1 MSSSLRRPCLM
12 AILVPAC
19 FVLTLAGADAPPVK
33 APAKPADGKPVDG
46 KPPVIIVDDVK
57 DLLQQ
62 LKNELP
68 PDKFKELLDQAEKE
82 AKRRAPEKPEL
93 YGNVRLSGKVEG
105 ELAHLRVQYDFKTYQ
120 PREMVPLGCQKG
132 WPTAATLD
140 DGKKLPLLQGT
151 GDEGYLVQIEQPGTY
166 RLTLEVEAAVT
177 ARGGKGDRGFEL
189 GLPKV
194 PLTLLDFLDL
204 PPGVRDL
211 RVVGRSFTPADLSS
225 KNDKRKLIGLGGI
238 DKLDVNWRSPT
249 ATPQV
254 ETLLAS
260 QGKIEVVIDETHV
273 ITDAELT
280 LQVLRG
286 QNALWRILIPPLPQ
300 TTVEIEAATGDER
313 APTIERPADA
323 KNPVWQVRLK
333 EPSADPVTIRIRNY
347 QPRTPGK
354 AAPIGPFV
362 VLGAVQQR
370 GVMKITAPPNVR
382 VRSRWRGDVTQRDV
396 SDEQRKA
403 NTVALFT
410 YGNLPVPVKEAT
422 LPLAPL
428 EIETET
434 IKGVV
439 ESTTHHTLKLTP
451 EGWLVAT
458 EIDVKAERDP
468 VDRLEVELPA
478 DFEVKAG
485 PTPLVE
491 QQDVETRDVGGKRI
505 GIIRLSGKRTGAF
518 KVTLTGVWPL
528 PDDPKAGVVSLPL
541 PRPFGTIDRGG
552 GTLRFAVSDDKEL
565 LIARESGLQTL
576 PPGKRSHSFA
586 AERAPTRV
594 EVAWREYR
602 PEMPVKM
609 FVDLTLGDREA
620 RVRQQ
625 MKCDFPIDTARPIML
640 RCADALDGRTPLA
653 DRAVLTP
660 QGPGTWSA
668 SLKDPQV
675 TLEYTFRP
683 TRDKA
688 GVFAVPLIWPEGV
701 THCETRVRV
710 WSEPG
715 TQPVLDGAQWDK
727 LPLEVVADR
736 DSLPAMVL
744 RAAGLNVPLR
754 LTEQTVAALPTLAVD
769 RALIQAA
776 VSDGNQQAYRA
787 RFLISKMSA
796 HSFDVE
802 LPATPAGINL
812 EMFLD
817 GKRVTNLRPVDEEGN
832 PVEGG
837 RIVRIRVEPELY
849 RGPVVLDIRYQ
860 ITPGRGDHGILETR
874 LQPPRLRG
882 NVFPGRVRWQ
892 VGMPADWVSIWAG
905 GSFALEQRWGFR
917 AWLPAPR
924 SAVNAAD
931 LERWFNANADSPGT
945 AEAGLGLGSRSSEL
959 VGWQANLGP
968 LTVVRVS
975 ERTWLLACSLVLL
988 LLGLGMYLLSVQPRL
1003 FGAAVIVLAVAVVTI
1018 GIAWPTVLPVI
1029 LFGIQPG
1036 VLVLLLVGGFL
1047 WLRQSRYHRQRTIMP
1062 GFSRLAPG
1070 SSVMRAGSSHR
1081 PRGEPSTV
1089 DAHGMALD
1097 IAGSRPGKGPD
1108 SRTDKGPASKADKGP
1123 ASKAD
1128 KGSPSKADKGPA
1140 SKPDVGSG
1148 SRAELSSGS
1157 RQEPVPREP

>member
-1 MSSSLRRPCLM
+1 MEPLFLEGEVMSAALRRSCLM
-12 AILVPAC
+12 AILVLAC
-19 FVLTLAGADAPPVK
+19 FALSLSGADAPPVK
-33 APAKPADGKPVDG
+33 SPAKPGDA
-46 KPPVIIVDDVK
+46 KPPLIIVDDVK

-82 AKRRAPEKPEL
+82 ARRRAPEKPEL
-93 YGNVRLSGKVEG
+93 YGNVRLSGRVDG

-151 GDEGYLVQIEQPGTY
+151 GDEGFLVQIEQPGTY
-166 RLTLEVEAAVT
+166 RLTLDVDAAV
-177 ARGGKGDRGFEL
+177 ASRGGKGDRGFEL

-211 RVVGRSFTPADLSS
+211 RVVGRSFTPAELSS

-238 DKLDVNWRSPT
+238 DKLDVNWRSP
-249 ATPQV
+249 AVPQPV

-260 QGKIEVVIDETHV
+260 QGKIDVVVDETHV

-286 QNALWRILIPPLPQ
+286 QNALWRILIPPLPG
-300 TTVEIEAATGDER
+300 TTVEIAGAAGDER
-313 APTIERPADA
+313 APMLDKPADA

-333 EPSADPVTIRIRNY
+333 EPSADPVTLRIRNY
-347 QPRTPGK
+347 QPRAAGK
-354 AAPIGPFV
+354 AVPIGPFV

-370 GVMKITAPPNVR
+370 GIMKITAPPTVR

-410 YGNLPVPVKEAT
+410 YGNLPVPVKEGT

-434 IKGVV
+434 IKGII
-439 ESTTHHTLKLTP
+439 ESTIHHTLKLTG
-451 EGWLVAT
+451 EGWVVIS
-458 EIDVKAERDP
+458 EIDMKAERDP

-478 DFEVKAG
+478 DFKVTAG
-485 PTPLVE
+485 PMPLVE
-491 QQDVETRDVGGKRI
+491 QQDVEMREVGQGKHI
-505 GIIRLSGKRTGAF
+505 GIIRLNGKRTGAF
-518 KVTLTGVWPL
+518 KVTLTGIWPL
-528 PDDPKAGVVSLPL
+528 PEDPKAGVVIMPL

-552 GTLRFAVSDDKEL
+552 GTVKFAVSDDKEL

-576 PPGKRSHSFA
+576 PPGKRSHSFTT
-586 AERAPTRV
+586 ERAPTRV

-602 PEMPVKM
+602 PELPVKM
-609 FVDLTLGDREA
+609 FVDLTLGDRDA
-620 RVRQQ
+620 RIRQQ
-625 MKCDFPIDTARPIML
+625 MRFDFPIDTARPITL
-640 RCADALDGRTPLA
+640 RCADALDGRTPMA
-653 DRAVLTP
+653 DRATLTP

-668 SLKDPQV
+668 SLKDQQV

-688 GVFAVPLIWPEGV
+688 GVFAVPLVWPEGV

-715 TQPVLDGAQWDK
+715 TQPVLDGAQWDT
-727 LPLEVVADR
+727 LPLEVVPDR
-736 DSLPAMVL
+736 ESLPAMVL

-769 RALIQAA
+769 RALIQAGI
-776 VSDGNQQAYRA
+776 SDSNQQSYRA

-802 LPATPAGINL
+802 LPAPPAGINL
-812 EMFLD
+812 EMLLD
-817 GKRVTNLRPVDEEGN
+817 GKRMTNLRPIDEEGN

-837 RIVRIRVEPELY
+837 RIVRVRVEPELY

-860 ITPGRGDHGILETR
+860 ITPGRADHGLLETR

-882 NVFPGRVRWQ
+882 NVFPGRVRWH
-892 VGMPADWVSIWAG
+892 VGMPADWVPIWAS
-905 GSFALEQRWGFR
+905 GSFAQEQRWGFR

-924 SAVNAAD
+924 SAVSAAE
-931 LERWFNANADSPGT
+931 LERWFNGSADMPGT
-945 AEAGLGLGSRSSEL
+945 ADTDLGIGSRSSEL

-968 LTVVRVS
+968 LTVARVS
-975 ERTWLLACSLVLL
+975 ERTWLLACSLILL
-988 LLGLGMYLLSVQPRL
+988 LLGLGMYLLSAQPRW
-1003 FGAAVIVLAVAVVTI
+1003 FGASVIALAAVVVTV
-1018 GIAWPTVLPVI
+1018 GIFWSNVLPVV

-1036 VLVLLLVGGFL
+1036 VLVLLIVGGFL
-1047 WLRQSRYHRQRTIMP
+1047 WLRHNRYHRQRTFMP

-1070 SSVMRAGSSHR
+1070 SSVVRPGSSLR
-1081 PRGEPSTV
+1081 PRSEPSTV
-1089 DAHGMALD
+1089 DAHGMALE
-1097 IAGSRPGKGPD
+1097 IAGSRQ
-1108 SRTDKGPASKADKGP
+1108 DKAAGSKADKGP

-1128 KGSPSKADKGPA
+1128 KGP
-1140 SKPDVGSG
+1140 G